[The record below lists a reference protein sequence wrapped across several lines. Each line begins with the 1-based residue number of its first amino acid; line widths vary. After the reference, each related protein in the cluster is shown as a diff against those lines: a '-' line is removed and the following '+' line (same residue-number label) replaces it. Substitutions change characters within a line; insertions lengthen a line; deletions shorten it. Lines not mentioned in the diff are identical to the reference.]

1 MKLPALPALLASLVL
16 ASFAASGPSLSNE
29 LPPSFD
35 DSPSIVDAPA
45 KARGTAKPV
54 IVYLTEQ
61 NCPVCDA
68 LDGWLVRGDVRQ
80 AFAPAYHFAMVFAD
94 DMVAGERERWRA
106 TYSPRGAPAW
116 VVLAPDGSYVCT
128 ASGGFANA
136 TAALELHKVLA
147 RATARAGEPSKLA
160 LMPPRPRNC
169 SPQALGL

>member
-1 MKLPALPALLASLVL
+1 MKLPALLASLALGSL
-16 ASFAASGPSLSNE
+16 ALPGPSLSNE
-29 LPPSFD
+29 LPPAYD
-35 DSPSIVDAPA
+35 DSPSIIDALA
-45 KARGTAKPV
+45 KARGTGKPV
-54 IVYLTEQ
+54 IVYLTEH

-80 AFAPAYHFAMVFAD
+80 AFAPSYHFSMVFAD
-94 DMVAGERERWRA
+94 DMVAEERERWRA

-147 RATARAGEPSKLA
+147 RATARPGESGKLA
-160 LMPPRPRNC
+160 AMPPRPRNC
-169 SPQALGL
+169 SVQALGL